1 MTSRKAKKPREERPS
16 AVVIAFPVIARRD
29 LDAGAKLPFPVV
41 PVHPSEHVSSK
52 AAPEAANEND
62 RPTLPEP
69 QRGRWW
75 ETAIALS
82 ILAHAVLFFALWERN
97 NYDLERAA
105 GAAAASN
112 DGTIVIPIEVLV
124 SAALPSAQ
132 KPVEATTPDEKQVTN
147 TPPQAQQENKKQEKT
162 DTAPPQKNDEAPEV
176 VQTAKESPKPE
187 KEKQDQKKK
196 ETSAASQTAAANPSQ
211 AAASRA
217 QGRAGAGGRLE
228 SGGTANSSAY
238 QAQVLAHLQRFRSYP
253 AEAKAAGIRG
263 TAPVRFSLSSSGA
276 VISAS
281 LAHGSGASVL
291 DQAAIAVVRRASPFP
306 PIPANLGRSRLDF
319 AGPIRFDLR

>member
-1 MTSRKAKKPREERPS
+1 MTGRHCRNRS
-16 AVVIAFPVIARRD
+16 AA
-29 LDAGAKLPFPVV
+29 AG
-41 PVHPSEHVSSK
+41 
-52 AAPEAANEND
+52 
-62 RPTLPEP
+62 
-69 QRGRWW
+69 G

-253 AEAKAAGIRG
+253 PRRKPPVSAVPA
-263 TAPVRFSLSSSGA
+263 TVRFSLSSSGG

-291 DQAAIAVVRRASPFP
+291 DQAA
-306 PIPANLGRSRLDF
+306 RSRWCGEPRPSRRSRRISAARGWISRRRF
-319 AGPIRFDLR
+319 ASICAETSLGATPRAAVLS